1 MDGKKKRNK
10 KKKGNQGRNTGD
22 PTSTAEEAAPQSHN
36 HDSAPKDHYSGT
48 DADDT
53 MSSVGEGILQ
63 YQNHPQANQNAANA
77 DETISSVGQVI
88 PCYENLEPTMT
99 QENQKFG
106 NTVYA
111 DQRSIGMSDSSVELD
126 KDRLYEA
133 KLDKLHGTVKQ
144 LEDEKSL
151 WLKKVNM
158 MEIELEK
165 LHNKVGYHAQNEV
178 LLEEKLDI
186 LQHGHD
192 MLVKKEEVLDNKVS
206 CIEDANVVLTHEE
219 TSLKERLSEL
229 EETNKALLEQV
240 KVLDEASKI
249 TVEENQSLL
258 TSIYE
263 LESRLQ
269 AVEAK
274 IFLSEVSISK
284 EVPENKVM
292 DHQTDLTGSLLHNQ
306 TTDFTN
312 LISNEGNE
320 LIGNRGLNSS
330 VTVTSENNHSHINN
344 SSSIAYISNHP
355 DETSLLFPEATSSS
369 ADQGFIHENA
379 HQRFDKPRINEEIM
393 PVPLDDI
400 QIHEDDPQ
408 PRGLDE
414 TAEVPFTDAPIVGA
428 PFRLIS
434 FVARYVSGAD
444 LVDQK

>member
-1 MDGKKKRNK
+1 M
-10 KKKGNQGRNTGD
+10 
-22 PTSTAEEAAPQSHN
+22 
-36 HDSAPKDHYSGT
+36 
-48 DADDT
+48 
-53 MSSVGEGILQ
+53 
-63 YQNHPQANQNAANA
+63 
-77 DETISSVGQVI
+77 
-88 PCYENLEPTMT
+88 
-99 QENQKFG
+99 
-106 NTVYA
+106 
-111 DQRSIGMSDSSVELD
+111 
-126 KDRLYEA
+126 
-133 KLDKLHGTVKQ
+133 
-144 LEDEKSL
+144 
-151 WLKKVNM
+151 
-158 MEIELEK
+158 
-165 LHNKVGYHAQNEV
+165 
-178 LLEEKLDI
+178 
-186 LQHGHD
+186 
-192 MLVKKEEVLDNKVS
+192 
-206 CIEDANVVLTHEE
+206 
-219 TSLKERLSEL
+219 
-229 EETNKALLEQV
+229 
-240 KVLDEASKI
+240 LDEASKI

-312 LISNEGNE
+312 LISNEVNE

-379 HQRFDKPRINEEIM
+379 HQGFDKPRINEEIM

-400 QIHEDDPQ
+400 QIHEDDLQ